1 MATTV
6 GQHGVSTFTTP
17 NNGDALDA
25 TVVKGNDN
33 TLRSAY
39 VDHDSDPGIHLQS
52 STLAL
57 RPAAGTAGRKWIT
70 TDLGDVRFWYD
81 NGSVWEE
88 VAVATTLPTLSV
100 TGNTTLGDASS
111 DTVTLNARVASAIV
125 PDTNNARDIGTLS
138 NKVRNVYVAGAV
150 LGGTLTPDTLNIPSG
165 TTIPTHT
172 ETGTITA
179 TGSTRNGGTISGATL
194 NNTTFT
200 GTTSGL
206 NTNPVVTSAELGSS
220 VNLSYAGFTDLLS
233 ISVAAGSY
241 MVFGRV
247 YGAAFA
253 PNTSTQCGIM
263 AEIFNNVNSSI
274 FRATNQSNTNTT
286 YVGTTNVFG
295 TFTLAS
301 AGSISLRASA
311 QGGSSTPVATG
322 TSGTTSHTGLYV
334 MRIA

>member
-200 GTTSGL
+200 GTVSGL
-206 NTNPVVTSAELGSS
+206 NVNPTLSSS
-220 VNLSYAGFTDLLS
+220 VYSAATTTNLSYSTYTNLLTVTVGAGTYFVIGKVQILS
-233 ISVAAGSY
+233 SSTGGTSVG
-241 MVFGRV
+241 
-247 YGAAFA
+247 GAMKVVNNNNSDEGNATQA
-253 PNTSTQCGIM
+253 YLGATSGVADCSCMLVTT
-263 AEIFNNVNSSI
+263 VNAS
-274 FRATNQSNTNTT
+274 T
-286 YVGTTNVFG
+286 
-295 TFTLAS
+295 TFTLS
-301 AGSISLRASA
+301 AIGS
-311 QGGSSTPVATG
+311 GGSGTPTAIG
-322 TSGTTSHTGLYV
+322 SGKTGLYV